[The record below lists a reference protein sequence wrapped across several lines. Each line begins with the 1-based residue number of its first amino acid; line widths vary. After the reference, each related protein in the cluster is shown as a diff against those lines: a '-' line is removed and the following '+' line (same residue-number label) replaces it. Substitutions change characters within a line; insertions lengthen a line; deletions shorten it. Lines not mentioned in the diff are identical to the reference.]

1 MLQPKDKNK
10 NHYAVLMAGGVGS
23 RFWPVSRTK
32 CPKQFRDLLG
42 SGETLIQTTYKR
54 LAALVPEENIYILTN
69 AEYESLV
76 CEQLPTISQDQIV
89 LEPVIRNTAPAVLLA
104 ALKIQK
110 RNPEAVM
117 LMAPSDHWIQNENE
131 FQRDIQIGF
140 EASARNNKIITLGVK
155 PTFPNTGY
163 GYIEYDK
170 DGADDLRK
178 VFRFTE
184 KPSFEVA
191 QKFLEKG
198 NFVWNAGIFIWNV
211 NFIVALFQ
219 KHLPEIF
226 EVFMEGLSSLNTSEE
241 SNFLRDNY
249 GRARDISI
257 DYGILEKEAD
267 TIFVILAS
275 FQWSDLGTWGSL
287 YLENEKDAQQNVILN
302 ARVFAQQSKGNIISS
317 HSDKV
322 IVLDGIKDYIIVD
335 EEEVL
340 MIVPKEKEQEIK
352 QIKEE
357 VKKRFGANL
366 E

>member
-1 MLQPKDKNK
+1 MLQEKNKNK

-23 RFWPVSRTK
+23 RFWPVSKTK
-32 CPKQFRDLLG
+32 CPKQFHDLLG
-42 SGETLIQTTYKR
+42 SGETLIQTTFNR

-69 AEYESLV
+69 AQYESLV
-76 CEQLPTISQDQIV
+76 HEQLPAVPKDQIV
-89 LEPVIRNTAPAVLLA
+89 LEPVMRNTAPAVLLA

-110 RNPEAVM
+110 RNSEAVM
-117 LMAPSDHWIQNENE
+117 LMAPSDHWIQNETA
-131 FQRDIQIGF
+131 FQKDIQLAF
-140 EASARNNKIITLGVK
+140 EASANNNKIITLGVK
-155 PTFPNTGY
+155 PAFPNTGY

-170 DGADDLRK
+170 DGNDALKK

-184 KPSFEVA
+184 KPSFENA

-198 NFVWNAGIFIWNV
+198 NYLWNAGIFIWNV
-211 NFIVALFQ
+211 KFIVALFQ
-219 KHLPEIF
+219 KDLPEIYK
-226 EVFMEGLSSLNTSEE
+226 VFIEGLTFLNTSEE
-241 SNFLRDNY
+241 LAFLRGNY
-249 GRARDISI
+249 AKAKDISI

-275 FQWSDLGTWGSL
+275 FEWSDLGTWGSL
-287 YLENEKDAQQNVILN
+287 YLENEKDAQQNVVLN
-302 ARVFAQQSKGNIISS
+302 ARVLAQQSEGNIISS
-317 HSDKV
+317 HCGKV
-322 IVLDGIKDYIIVD
+322 VVLDGLNDYIIVD